1 MPPTAPK
8 IDKLLA
14 ANLAKAKLARAE
26 KPFFF
31 ALVLKGG
38 GTSGKLL
45 IDRMKIKPTP
55 IQAAKKA
62 TGGSAVLIGI
72 CYFDN
77 KVSKLI
83 FETDKAPLPTWQQ
96 LVKKLARQ
104 EAGLAIEAKFVQAKR
119 PVATVKEPEDDDKD
133 EAGEWEA
140 AKPDAGEAAEQA
152 ALEKWNLQLDAV
164 RTKLLEAS
172 KAGMPWAKELLLKQ
186 SEAGAIYRQGKR
198 PQAQQMLRD
207 VVVRLKQQQSASRPS
222 GANGPQAAARQPA
235 GAGAAAASKPATSQV
250 DLDGVKQSW
259 ESALAKVRADQTKL
273 VKAMVGRFKGHPGL
287 PQAKLAAERVVAA
300 LKPFDE
306 QLSEVLGQARKSEKP
321 EDRRVWQKRAS
332 ALVGSYVTRLDTD
345 PVIAMLDT
353 NPLMPVAIHKT
364 LSKTLQWLASKLS

>member
-62 TGGSAVLIGI
+62 TGGSAVLIGV

-119 PVATVKEPEDDDKD
+119 PVAAVKEPEDDDKD

-140 AKPDAGEAAEQA
+140 AKPDAAEAAEQA
-152 ALEKWNLQLDAV
+152 ALEKWNLQLDAI
-164 RTKLLEAS
+164 RTKLLQAS

-207 VVVRLKQQQSASRPS
+207 VVVRLKQHLSASPPS
-222 GANGPQAAARQPA
+222 GANGPQAAAKQQA
-235 GAGAAAASKPATSQV
+235 G
-250 DLDGVKQSW
+250 
-259 ESALAKVRADQTKL
+259 SANR
-273 VKAMVGRFKGHPGL
+273 
-287 PQAKLAAERVVAA
+287 
-300 LKPFDE
+300 
-306 QLSEVLGQARKSEKP
+306 QARARQRRQSL
-321 EDRRVWQKRAS
+321 RRVRSIWT
-332 ALVGSYVTRLDTD
+332 G
-345 PVIAMLDT
+345 
-353 NPLMPVAIHKT
+353 
-364 LSKTLQWLASKLS
+364 